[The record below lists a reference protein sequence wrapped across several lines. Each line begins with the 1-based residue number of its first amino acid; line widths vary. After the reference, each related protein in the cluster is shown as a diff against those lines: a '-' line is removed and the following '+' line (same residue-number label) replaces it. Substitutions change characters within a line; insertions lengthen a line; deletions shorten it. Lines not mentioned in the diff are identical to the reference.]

1 MSDSDASGPGGT
13 ETRILD
19 AAGRLIVHYGYD
31 KTTIDDIARAA
42 GVSKSTIYA
51 RWKNKDT
58 LLEAILWHEGQRYTA
73 EWLAQVEADPEGGT
87 FHSIYRHALA
97 VLKDNPVMAAI
108 MRRDRRMLGTYLK
121 RANVENLFKQ
131 RLVLLRWFLKGL
143 QDAGTVRQDV
153 DVDVV
158 AYAANCMSYG
168 FLMMGDV
175 IPPEESPPLD
185 DTLAVMVEMLERLLT
200 PPDGG
205 DSEAGKQVVRA
216 FMARIRERME
226 AAALRDSQRTTTG

>member
-1 MSDSDASGPGGT
+1 MSDSDTSGPSGT

-58 LLEAILWHEGQRYTA
+58 LLEAVLWHEGQRYTA

-97 VLKDNPVMAAI
+97 VLKGNPVMAAI
-108 MRRDRRMLGTYLK
+108 MRRDRRMMGAYLK

-131 RLVLLRWFLKGL
+131 RLVLLRWFLKSL

-175 IPPEESPPLD
+175 IPPEEAPPLD

-216 FMARIRERME
+216 FMAQIRERVE
-226 AAALRDSQRTTTG
+226 AAEHPAGRA

>member
-19 AAGRLIVHYGYD
+19 AAGRLLVHYGYD

-51 RWKNKDT
+51 RWKNKDA
-58 LLEAILWHEGQRYTA
+58 LLEAVLWHEGRRYTE

-87 FHSIYRHALA
+87 FHGIYRHALA

-108 MRRDRRMLGTYLK
+108 MRRDRRMMGSYLQ

-143 QDAGTVRQDV
+143 QDAGAVRRDIDV
-153 DVDVV
+153 NVV
-158 AYAANCMSYG
+158 AYAANSLSYG
-168 FLMMGDV
+168 YLMMGDI
-175 IPPEESPPLD
+175 IPPEETPPLD

-216 FMARIRERME
+216 FMAQIRERME
-226 AAALRDSQRTTTG
+226 AAEHPAGRA